1 MRGLFFAAS
10 LAIGL
15 CAVACSRPQAPP
27 ATPATQ
33 EQVPRMNRLLT
44 WDDLL
49 ARPRPVPTHSI
60 RWGAGATDIADLW
73 LPEGAGPHPVVLMVH
88 GGCWQKAI
96 ADRTL
101 MNYAA
106 EDLRSQGLA
115 VWNIEYRGV
124 DEDGGGYPGTF
135 LDVAH
140 AADALRDQAAAYNLK
155 TDKIAAFGHSAGGHL
170 ALWLAARPKLPASS
184 PLRMDNPL
192 KITGVVN
199 SGGLAD
205 LKRSAPVTQRECLS
219 SILDQLTGEISSTRS
234 NVFSDTSPAEMF
246 PLHVQ
251 QVSVNG
257 EDDYIAPAVLGTDIT
272 RRARAAGDRAEV
284 AVLPNTG
291 HVELVTP
298 GTEAFKRETEYL
310 KDMLR

>member
-1 MRGLFFAAS
+1 MRMRGALLAILFLAAS
-10 LAIGL
+10 
-15 CAVACSRPQAPP
+15 CSRSDT
-27 ATPATQ
+27 TPADTQ
-33 EQVPRMNRLLT
+33 EAAAPMRLMTWNDLT
-44 WDDLL
+44 S
-49 ARPRPVPTHSI
+49 RPRPEPTHSI
-60 RWGAGATDIADLW
+60 KWGAGSTDIADLW
-73 LPEGAGPHPVVLMVH
+73 LPDGAGPHPVVLMVH
-88 GGCWQKAI
+88 GGCWQKSI

-106 EDLRSQGLA
+106 DDLRKQGLA

-124 DEDGGGYPGTF
+124 DEPGGGYPGTF

-140 AADALRDQAAAYNLK
+140 AADALRDQASQYNLK

-205 LKRSAPVTQRECLS
+205 LKASARITDPNCLAH
-219 SILDQLTGEISSTRS
+219 IMDKLTGDLDPNRS
-234 NVFSDTSPAEMF
+234 NVFSDTSPVEML
-246 PLHVQ
+246 PLGVR

-257 EDDYIAPAVLGTDIT
+257 HRDQIAPPVLGEDYT
-272 RRARAAGDRAEV
+272 RKAKATGDSAEV
-284 AVLPNTG
+284 VVVLNTA
-291 HVELVTP
+291 HVELISP
-298 GTEAFKRETEYL
+298 GTEAFRIETEKL
-310 KDMLR
+310 KEMLR